1 MVEYLC
7 KDEDILLQ
15 FYQALVEIGRLG
27 QPSPGKN
34 MNSQILVSMFRFI
47 P

>member
-1 MVEYLC
+1 MVDYLC
-7 KDEDILLQ
+7 MDEDILLQ
-15 FYQALVEIGRLG
+15 FYQVLVEIGRLG